1 MTGLPSFGLDGK
13 VAVVTGAS
21 RGLGRAMAL
30 AFARA
35 GADVVVSSRRS
46 DACEEVAREIRSLG
60 RRAAVIACH
69 VGSWKDCDSLIEGT
83 LAELGRIDVLVN
95 NAGIAPVPPSLLGVT
110 EELFAKTMDV
120 NLKGPLRLTALA
132 ANAMS
137 PGGSIINISSKA
149 STSPT
154 PPTVVYAAA
163 KAGLNALTVA
173 AAAEFGPKGIRVNAI
188 VCGPFHTDSFDRS
201 IPTPEAEAAVASA
214 LALRRI
220 GMPDDIAGTALYLA
234 SDAAAF
240 LTGSMITL
248 DGGRA

>member
-1 MTGLPSFGLDGK
+1 
-13 VAVVTGAS
+13 
-21 RGLGRAMAL
+21 
-30 AFARA
+30 
-35 GADVVVSSRRS
+35 
-46 DACEEVAREIRSLG
+46 
-60 RRAAVIACH
+60 
-69 VGSWKDCDSLIEGT
+69 
-83 LAELGRIDVLVN
+83 VLVN

-149 STSPT
+149 STSHT